1 MKCGILDWVLE
12 QRKEVS
18 EKTGEIWVNSGVYL
32 IKLKCL
38 LNFDKCT
45 KGSKTMVDKTT
56 GALAGL
62 RAMAPNCTCT
72 HCTVHFHTKY
82 QVRLRMSLME
92 QKKY

>member
-1 MKCGILDWVLE
+1 
-12 QRKEVS
+12 
-18 EKTGEIWVNSGVYL
+18 
-32 IKLKCL
+32 
-38 LNFDKCT
+38 
-45 KGSKTMVDKTT
+45 MVDKTT

-82 QVRLRMSLME
+82 QVRLRMSLMK